1 MLEIR
6 FHGRGGQGA
15 VTTAEL
21 VARAAISEGKYG
33 QAFPSFGP
41 ERRGAPVL
49 SFCRVHESP
58 ILLRSQIREPDA
70 AVVLDPSLLE
80 ILDPSHGLKKDGVLI
95 LNSHQSV
102 EDLRKK
108 YKFKCRLALVDASA
122 IAKEIL
128 KLPITNTA
136 MLGALL
142 KATAVVKVES
152 LKEPIAHRFGKVAD
166 RNFAAC
172 ERAFKE
178 TQIKE

>member
-21 VARAAISEGKYG
+21 VARAAIAEGKYG

-49 SFCRVHESP
+49 SFCRVDDQP
-58 ILLRSQIREPDA
+58 ILLRCQIKQPDV
-70 AVVLDPSLLE
+70 AVVLDSSLLE
-80 ILDPSHGLKKDGVLI
+80 ILDPSAGLKREGLLL
-95 LNSHQSV
+95 LNSHLSA
-102 EDLRKK
+102 EALRKK
-108 YKFKCRLALVDASA
+108 YKFRCRLGLVDASA
-122 IAKEIL
+122 IAREIL

-136 MLGALL
+136 MLGALI
-142 KATAVVKVES
+142 KGTAVVALKS
-152 LKEPIAHRFGKVAD
+152 LEEPIQHRFGKVAN
-166 RNFAAC
+166 RNYAAA
-172 ERAFKE
+172 ERALKE

>member
-21 VARAAISEGKYG
+21 VARAAIAEGQFG

-49 SFCRVHESP
+49 SFCRVDSSR
-58 ILLRSQIREPDA
+58 ILLRAQILEPDV

-80 ILDPSHGLKKDGVLI
+80 ILDPSYGLKKDGLLI
-95 LNSHQSV
+95 LNTHQPA
-102 EDLRKK
+102 EELRKK
-108 YKFKCRLALVDASA
+108 YKFKCRLGLVDAST
-122 IAKEIL
+122 IAREVL

-136 MLGALL
+136 MLGALIRG
-142 KATAVVKVES
+142 TEVVKLAS
-152 LKEPIAHRFGKVAD
+152 MKEPLQRRFGRVAD
-166 RNFAAC
+166 RNLAAC
-172 ERAFKE
+172 ERAYQE

>member
-21 VARAAISEGKYG
+21 VARAAIGEGKFG

-49 SFCRVHESP
+49 SFCRVDSTQ
-58 ILLRSQIREPDA
+58 ILFRSQIREPDV
-70 AVVLDPSLLE
+70 AVVLDPSLLD
-80 ILDPSHGLKKDGVLI
+80 ILDPSHGLKKDGLLI
-95 LNSHQSV
+95 LNSHQPA
-102 EDLRKK
+102 EGLRKRF
-108 YKFKCRLALVDASA
+108 KFKCKLALVDASA

-136 MLGALL
+136 MMGALVR
-142 KATAVVKVES
+142 ATGVVKLES
-152 LKEPIAHRFGKVAD
+152 LKEPIGHRFGKVAD

-172 ERAFKE
+172 ERAYQE